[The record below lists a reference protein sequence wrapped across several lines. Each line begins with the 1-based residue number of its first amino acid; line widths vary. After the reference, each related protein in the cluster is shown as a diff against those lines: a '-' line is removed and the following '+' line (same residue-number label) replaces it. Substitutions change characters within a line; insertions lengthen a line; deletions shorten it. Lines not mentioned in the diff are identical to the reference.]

1 MLLEGDLDLD
11 QLWYR
16 DAIFYQLHV
25 KAFFDSDNDG
35 MGDFRGLT
43 QKLDYVQTLG
53 VDTLW
58 LLPFYPSPLK
68 DDGYDIADY
77 RNIHPAYGSLRD
89 FRLFVRAAHDRGLKV
104 VTELVVNHTSDQHPW
119 FQRARMARAGSAAR
133 DYYVWSD
140 DNSRYAGTRI
150 IFTDTEKSNWTW
162 DDEAR
167 QFFWHRFFSH
177 QPDLNFDNPRVVR
190 EIIAVMRHWL
200 EMGVDGMR
208 LDAVPYLCE
217 REGTNNENLAETH
230 TILKQLRRALDQS
243 HPGRMFLAEANQWPE
258 DVLPYFG
265 AGDECHMAFHFPL
278 MPRMYMAIAREDRH
292 PITDIMR
299 QTPDVPDN
307 CQWAIFLRNHD
318 ELTLEMVTDR
328 ERDYLWST
336 YAADRRARINL
347 GIRRRLAP
355 LMENDR
361 RKIELLNSL
370 LFSMPGTPI
379 IYYGDEIGMGDN
391 IFLGDRNGVRTPMQW
406 SEDRNG
412 GFSRA
417 DPACLFL
424 PAIQDPLYGYE
435 AVNVEAQMRSPSS
448 LLNWMK
454 RMIAVRRGRKCFGRG
469 SLKFLYPN
477 NRKVLAY
484 LREYDDEHVL
494 CVCNLSRAAQGV
506 ELSLGAFRGR
516 VPVELTGQSAF
527 PPIGELPYFLT
538 LPGHGF
544 YWFLL
549 SNETDP
555 PAWHVEYPGALS
567 EQITIVVREGFAEVL
582 AGQGRRLLE
591 QEVLPAF
598 LQLRR
603 WFADKDVGLSG
614 AELIRWAELATTR
627 GRWIIATVAVR
638 RADGAT
644 STYLV
649 PFGQCWG
656 EGGDE
661 TSHVSPGGNT
671 LARLRKGARVGVLMD
686 AFFDD
691 GFLLALMETMR
702 ARAVL
707 SGSDGTLVGKA
718 TGALDRVE
726 LPAEC
731 EILRIGVEQSNNS
744 AIIGDA
750 VVLKLIRR
758 PSQGP
763 NPEVEMGRY
772 LTETSPFAN
781 TPPLLGWIE
790 NVDSAGRSS
799 VAAVLHGFV
808 RNQGDAWE
816 WTLSQLTRF
825 LDETSLLPPED
836 RAARLAQGA
845 MADYLALVATMG
857 RRTAEMHRALAAFSP
872 DPDFGAEPV
881 DREDLDL
888 WRERAQDQARQAMA
902 ALSRCD
908 VPEGRWLISH
918 ADALIAAIA
927 ERVPAMPFGSR
938 IRIHGDYHLGQML
951 VAMNDIHII
960 DFEGEPVR
968 AIEAR
973 RAKDSPLRDV
983 AGILRSLDYAAH
995 AVLMRLGAARPELP
1009 QQLEAVAR
1017 DWRDR
1022 AAASF
1027 LSAYLE
1033 VAGTAGGGLVL
1044 DAPEARRLLGLFVME
1059 KACYEIMYE
1068 VAHRPTWLPVP
1079 VRGLIALM
1087 SSDVGV

>member
-1 MLLEGDLDLD
+1 MGDAREDLDLD

-16 DAIFYQLHV
+16 DAVVYQLHV
-25 KAFFDSDNDG
+25 KAFFDADNDG

-43 QKLDYVQTLG
+43 QKLDYIQTLG

-77 RNIHPAYGSLRD
+77 RNIHPTYGTLRD
-89 FRLFVRAAHDRGLKV
+89 FRLFVRAAHERGLKV
-104 VTELVVNHTSDQHPW
+104 VTELVINHTSDQHPW
-119 FQRARMARAGSAAR
+119 FQKARMAKLGSAAR

-162 DDEAR
+162 DDQAK

-177 QPDLNFDNPRVVR
+177 QPDLNFDNPQVVR
-190 EIIAVMRHWL
+190 EIIAIMRYWL
-200 EMGVDGMR
+200 DMGVDGMR

-217 REGTNNENLAETH
+217 REGTNNENLPETH
-230 TILKQLRRALDQS
+230 AILRQLRRALDES

-328 ERDYLWST
+328 ERDYLWTT
-336 YAADRRARINL
+336 YASDRRARINL

-417 DPACLFL
+417 DPAGLFL
-424 PAIQDPLYGYE
+424 PAIQDPVYGFE
-435 AVNVEAQMRSPSS
+435 AVNVEAQSRSPSS

-454 RMIAVRRGRKCFGRG
+454 RMIAVRRGRRCFGRG

-477 NRKVLAY
+477 NRKILAY
-484 LREYDDEHVL
+484 LRECDGEHVL

-506 ELSLGAFRGR
+506 ELNLNAYRGL

-549 SNETDP
+549 SADTDP
-555 PAWHVEYPGALS
+555 PAWHVEYPGAMS
-567 EQITIVVREGFAEVL
+567 ELITIVVRQGFAEIL

-591 QEVLPAF
+591 QEVLPAY
-598 LQLRR
+598 LPLRR
-603 WFADKDVGLSG
+603 WFADKDVGISG
-614 AELIRWAELATTR
+614 VELVHWVELASLR
-627 GRWIIATVAVR
+627 GHWLVASVAVR
-638 RADGAT
+638 RADGAANR
-644 STYLV
+644 YLL
-649 PFGQCWG
+649 PFGQSWG
-656 EGGDE
+656 EIGEE
-661 TSHVSPGGNT
+661 TFLVNT
-671 LARLRKGARVGVLMD
+671 MARLRKGARMGVLVD
-686 AFFDD
+686 AFSDD
-691 GFLLALMETMR
+691 GFLLALVETMR
-702 ARAVL
+702 AQAVL
-707 SGSDGTLVGKA
+707 PGSSGSLIGKA
-718 TGALDRVE
+718 TNALASVE
-726 LPAEC
+726 LPSDPEVN
-731 EILRIGVEQSNNS
+731 RMGVEQSNNS
-744 AIIGDA
+744 AVIGDA
-750 VVLKLIRR
+750 LVLKLIRR
-758 PSQGP
+758 PRQGP
-763 NPEVEMGRY
+763 NPEVELGRY
-772 LTETSPFAN
+772 LTQVSPFAN

-790 NVDSAGRSS
+790 DVDSTGGSS

-808 RNQGDAWE
+808 RNQGDCWE
-816 WTLSQLTRF
+816 WTISHLTRI
-825 LDETSLLPPED
+825 LDEVSLLPVEE
-836 RAARLAQGA
+836 RGRWQELGG
-845 MADYLALVATMG
+845 MADYLGFIANVG
-857 RRTAEMHRALAAFSP
+857 RRTAEMHRALAVPSP
-872 DPDFGAEPV
+872 DPDFGAV
-881 DREDLDL
+881 AVGREDLDL
-888 WRERAQDQARQAMA
+888 WRVRAREQARQALA
-902 ALSRCD
+902 ALARSD
-908 VPEGRWLISH
+908 LPEANW
-918 ADALIAAIA
+918 
-927 ERVPAMPFGSR
+927 
-938 IRIHGDYHLGQML
+938 L
-951 VAMNDIHII
+951 VAQADTLAEIL
-960 DFEGEPVR
+960 
-968 AIEAR
+968 
-973 RAKDSPLRDV
+973 DSR
-983 AGILRSLDYAAH
+983 
-995 AVLMRLGAARPELP
+995 
-1009 QQLEAVAR
+1009 
-1017 DWRDR
+1017 
-1022 AAASF
+1022 
-1027 LSAYLE
+1027 
-1033 VAGTAGGGLVL
+1033 
-1044 DAPEARRLLGLFVME
+1044 
-1059 KACYEIMYE
+1059 
-1068 VAHRPTWLPVP
+1068 
-1079 VRGLIALM
+1079 
-1087 SSDVGV
+1087 

>member
-1 MLLEGDLDLD
+1 MDH
-11 QLWYR
+11 LWYR

-35 MGDFRGLT
+35 MGDFKGLA
-43 QKLDYVQTLG
+43 QRLDYVQALG

-77 RNIHPAYGSLRD
+77 RAIHPSYGSLRD
-89 FRLFVRAAHDRGLKV
+89 FRHFVREAHTRGLKV

-119 FQRARMARAGSAAR
+119 FQRARRAPAGSMARR
-133 DYYVWSD
+133 YYVWSD
-140 DNSRYAGTRI
+140 DNTRYSGTRI

-162 DDEAR
+162 DEEAK
-167 QFFWHRFFSH
+167 QFYWHRFFSH

-190 EIIAVMRHWL
+190 EIIAAMRFWL
-200 EMGVDGMR
+200 DLGVDGMR

-217 REGTNNENLAETH
+217 REGTNNENLPETH
-230 TILKQLRRALDQS
+230 AILKQLRKAMDES

-265 AGDECHMAFHFPL
+265 NGDECHMAFHFPL

-299 QTPDVPDN
+299 QTPDIPDN

-406 SEDRNG
+406 TEDRNG

-417 DPACLFL
+417 DPACLYL
-424 PAIQDPLYGYE
+424 PAIQDPVYGFE
-435 AVNVEAQMRSPSS
+435 AVNVEAQLRSPSS

-454 RMIAVRRGRKCFGRG
+454 RMIAIRRGHKCFGRG
-469 SLKFLYPN
+469 ALKFLYPS
-477 NRKVLAY
+477 NRKILAF
-484 LREYDDEHVL
+484 LREFEDETVL
-494 CVCNLSRAAQGV
+494 CVCNLSSAAQGV
-506 ELSLGAFRGR
+506 ELNLAAFRGR

-538 LPGHGF
+538 LPRHGF

-549 SNETDP
+549 SAEAEP
-555 PAWHVEYPGALS
+555 PAWHEDFPGAMS
-567 EQITIVVREGFAEVL
+567 ELVTIVLRGGFDSLTV
-582 AGQGRRLLE
+582 GPGRRLLE
-591 QEVLPAF
+591 QEVLPTY

-603 WFADKDVGLSG
+603 WFADKDVGLE
-614 AELIRWAELATTR
+614 AVELLSWAELSTSR
-627 GRWIIATVAVR
+627 GRWLMTQVAVR
-638 RADGAT
+638 RADGKLSRYQLPMAQ
-644 STYLV
+644 
-649 PFGQCWG
+649 GWG
-656 EGGDE
+656 EVGE
-661 TSHVSPGGNT
+661 EASLATPGGYT
-671 LARLRKGARVGVLMD
+671 LARLRTGPQVGALRD
-686 AFFDD
+686 AFYDD
-691 GFLLALMETMR
+691 DFLLALVEVMR
-702 ARAVL
+702 SRAVL
-707 SGSDGTLVGKA
+707 AGPEGSLRGYATL
-718 TGALDRVE
+718 ALDRLE
-726 LPAEC
+726 MAEAPD
-731 EILRIGVEQSNNS
+731 IQRIGVEQSNNS

-750 VVLKLIRR
+750 AVLKLIRR
-758 PSQGP
+758 PHSGP
-763 NPEVEMGRY
+763 NPEVEVGRY

-781 TPPLLGWIE
+781 TPPLLGWLE
-790 NVDSAGRSS
+790 WTDAASGNS
-799 VAAVLHGFV
+799 VLAVAHTFI

-816 WTLSQLTRF
+816 WTMSQLTRY
-825 LDETSLLPPED
+825 LDEASLLPAED
-836 RAARLAQGA
+836 VS
-845 MADYLALVATMG
+845 MADYLAFVANMG
-857 RRTAEMHRALAAFSP
+857 RRTAEMHRALAADSP
-872 DPDFGAEPV
+872 DPDFGADPV
-881 DREDLDL
+881 GPAELAL
-888 WRERAQDQARQAMA
+888 WRERALDQARIGVE
-902 ALSRCD
+902 ALRGCD
-908 VPEGRWLISH
+908 LPEAGWLLAH
-918 ADALIAAIA
+918 ADQLA
-927 ERVPAMPFGSR
+927 ERMEAWAPVTPFGR
-938 IRIHGDYHLGQML
+938 AIRIHGDFHLGQML
-951 VAMNDIHII
+951 VAMSDVHII

-983 AGILRSLDYAAH
+983 AGVIRSLDYAAQT
-995 AVLMRLGAARPELP
+995 ALARMAAARPELP

-1017 DWRDR
+1017 DWAQR
-1022 AAASF
+1022 ASAAF
-1027 LSAYLE
+1027 LDAYLFAVGE
-1033 VAGTAGGGLVL
+1033 EGDPLGLAGGDVKG
-1044 DAPEARRLLGLFVME
+1044 LLGLFMME
-1059 KACYEIMYE
+1059 KACYEIAYE
-1068 VAHRPTWLPVP
+1068 ISHRPAWVNIPVK
-1079 VRGLIALM
+1079 GLIALM
-1087 SSDVGV
+1087 NSDEA

>member
-1 MLLEGDLDLD
+1 MDH
-11 QLWYR
+11 LWYR

-43 QKLDYVQTLG
+43 QKLDYVQALG

-77 RNIHPAYGSLRD
+77 RAIHPSYGSLRD
-89 FRLFVRAAHDRGLKV
+89 FRAFVRAAHERGLKV

-119 FQRARMARAGSAAR
+119 FRRARLAPRGSLARN
-133 DYYVWSD
+133 YYVWSD
-140 DNSRYAGTRI
+140 DNGRYSGTRI
-150 IFTDTEKSNWTW
+150 IFTDTEKSNWAW
-162 DDEAR
+162 DEQAG
-167 QFFWHRFFSH
+167 QFYWHRFFSH

-190 EIIAVMRHWL
+190 EIIAVMRFWL
-200 EMGVDGMR
+200 DMGVDGMR

-217 REGTNNENLAETH
+217 REGTNNENLPETH
-230 TILKQLRRALDQS
+230 AILKQLRRALDES

-299 QTPDVPDN
+299 QTPDIPDN
-307 CQWAIFLRNHD
+307 CQWAVFLRNHD

-328 ERDYLWST
+328 ERDYLWAT

-424 PAIQDPLYGYE
+424 PANQDPVYGFE
-435 AVNVEAQMRSPSS
+435 AVNVEAQTRSPSS

-454 RMIAVRRGRKCFGRG
+454 RMIAIRRGRKCFGRG
-469 SLKFLYPN
+469 SLKFLYPS
-477 NRKVLAY
+477 NRKILAF
-484 LREYDDEHVL
+484 LRAFEDETVL

-506 ELSLGAFRGR
+506 ELNLSAFRGR

-538 LPGHGF
+538 LPGYGF
-544 YWFLL
+544 YWFWL
-549 SNETDP
+549 SGETEP
-555 PAWHVEYPGALS
+555 PAWHVDFPGTIS
-567 EQITIVVREGFAEVL
+567 ELVTIVMRDGFSSVL
-582 AGQGRRLLE
+582 AGPGRRLLE
-591 QEVLPAF
+591 QEVLPPY

-603 WFADKDVGLSG
+603 WFADKDVGLDG
-614 AELIRWAELATTR
+614 VELLRWVEMATSR
-627 GRWIIATVAVR
+627 GNWLIAHVGVR
-638 RADGAT
+638 RADGRL
-644 STYLV
+644 SRYLL
-649 PFGQCWG
+649 PMARGWG
-656 EGGDE
+656 EGGE
-661 TSHVSPGGNT
+661 EAAHAAPGGYT
-671 LARLRKGARVGVLMD
+671 LARLRTGPRVGALCD
-686 AFFDD
+686 AFCDD
-691 GFLLALMETMR
+691 DFLVALLEVMR
-702 ARAVL
+702 TGAVL
-707 SGSDGTLVGKA
+707 PGAEGNLVGHA
-718 TGALDRVE
+718 TGALARVQ
-726 LPAEC
+726 LPERPD
-731 EILRIGVEQSNNS
+731 IQRIGVEQSNNS

-758 PSQGP
+758 PQPGAA

-781 TPPLLGWIE
+781 TPPLLGWLE
-790 NVDSAGRSS
+790 WNDGAAGMS
-799 VAAVLHGFV
+799 VVAIAHGFV

-816 WTLSQLTRF
+816 WMLSHLARY
-825 LDETSLLPPED
+825 LDEAALLPAEEQ
-836 RAARLAQGA
+836 AAALSE
-845 MADYLALVATMG
+845 MLALAATIG
-857 RRTAEMHRALAAFSP
+857 RRTAEMHRALAHP
-872 DPDFGAEPV
+872 GTDPDFGADPV
-881 DREDLDL
+881 EAEDLAL
-888 WRERAQDQARQAMA
+888 WHGRAQDQARQALDAVAGSTLPEALWLAGHAENVLA
-902 ALSRCD
+902 ALAARL
-908 VPEGRWLISH
+908 P
-918 ADALIAAIA
+918 AL
-927 ERVPAMPFGSR
+927 PFGRR
-938 IRIHGDYHLGQML
+938 IRIHGDYH
-951 VAMNDIHII
+951 VI
-960 DFEGEPVR
+960 DFEGEPIR
-968 AIEAR
+968 ALSAR
-973 RAKDSPLRDV
+973 RSKDSPLRDV
-983 AGILRSLDYAAH
+983 AGILRSFDYAGQTA
-995 AVLMRLGAARPELP
+995 MTRLVAARPESP
-1009 QQLEAVAR
+1009 APLEAVMR
-1017 DWRDR
+1017 DWHERMAQTFLETYLAVV
-1022 AAASF
+1022 AAEGDP
-1027 LSAYLE
+1027 LGL
-1033 VAGTAGGGLVL
+1033 AGPDT
-1044 DAPEARRLLGLFVME
+1044 RRLLGLFVME
-1059 KACYEIMYE
+1059 KACYEIVYE
-1068 VAHRPTWLPVP
+1068 AAHRPSWLATPI
-1079 VRGLIALM
+1079 RGLITLVT
-1087 SSDVGV
+1087 SDEP

>member
-1 MLLEGDLDLD
+1 MDH
-11 QLWYR
+11 LWYR

-43 QKLDYVQTLG
+43 QKLDYVQALG

-77 RNIHPAYGSLRD
+77 RAIHPSYGSLRD
-89 FRLFVRAAHDRGLKV
+89 FRGFVRAAHDRGLKV

-119 FQRARMARAGSAAR
+119 FQRAREAARGSVAR

-140 DNSRYAGTRI
+140 DNTRYGGTRI
-150 IFTDTEKSNWTW
+150 IFTDTEKSNWAW
-162 DDEAR
+162 DEQAA
-167 QFFWHRFFSH
+167 QFYWHRFFSH

-190 EIIAVMRHWL
+190 EIIAVMRFWL
-200 EMGVDGMR
+200 DMGVDGMR

-217 REGTNNENLAETH
+217 RDGTNNENLAETH
-230 TILKQLRRALDQS
+230 AILKQLRRALDES

-299 QTPDVPDN
+299 QTPDIPDN

-370 LFSMPGTPI
+370 LFAMPGTPI

-417 DPACLFL
+417 DPPCLFL
-424 PAIQDPLYGYE
+424 PPIQDPVYGFE
-435 AVNVEAQMRSPSS
+435 AVNVEAQTRSPSS

-469 SLKFLYPN
+469 SLKFLYPS
-477 NRKVLAY
+477 NRKILAF
-484 LREYDDEHVL
+484 LRATEDETVL

-506 ELSLGAFRGR
+506 ELNLAAFRGR

-538 LPGHGF
+538 LPGYGF

-549 SNETDP
+549 SAETDP
-555 PAWHVEYPGALS
+555 PVWHVELPGPMAELV
-567 EQITIVVREGFAEVL
+567 TIVVRDGYASML
-582 AGQGRRLLE
+582 SGPGRRLME
-591 QEVLPAF
+591 HDVLPPY
-598 LQLRR
+598 LQVRR
-603 WFADKDVGLSG
+603 WFADKDVGMDT
-614 AELIRWAELATTR
+614 AELLRWVPLSTSR
-627 GRWIIATVAVR
+627 GDWLITQVGVR
-638 RADGAT
+638 RADGRL
-644 STYLV
+644 SQYLL
-649 PFGQCWG
+649 PLAQGWG
-656 EGGDE
+656 EGGEDAAHG
-661 TSHVSPGGNT
+661 TPGGYT
-671 LARLRKGARVGVLMD
+671 LARLRTGARVGALCD
-686 AFFDD
+686 AFCDD
-691 GFLLALMETMR
+691 AFLLALLEVMR
-702 ARAVL
+702 GRAVL
-707 SGSDGTLVGKA
+707 PGGDSVLRGQA
-718 TGALDRVE
+718 TGALDRLE
-726 LPAEC
+726 LPEAPD
-731 EILRIGVEQSNNS
+731 IQRIGVEQSNNS

-750 VVLKLIRR
+750 AVLKLIRR
-758 PSQGP
+758 PQAGP

-781 TPPLLGWIE
+781 TPPLLGWLE
-790 NVDSAGRSS
+790 WVDGAAGVS
-799 VAAVLHGFV
+799 VLAVAHGFV

-816 WTLSQLTRF
+816 WMLSQLSRF
-825 LDETSLLPPED
+825 IDEASLLPPDQEVTG
-836 RAARLAQGA
+836 LAD
-845 MADYLALVATMG
+845 MLAFAATMG
-857 RRTAEMHRALAAFSP
+857 RRTAEMHRALAVPSA
-872 DPDFGAEPV
+872 DPDFGADAVEA
-881 DREDLDL
+881 EDVAL
-888 WRERAQDQARQAMA
+888 WRDRALDQARQAVA
-902 ALSRCD
+902 AVSPCD
-908 VPEGRWLISH
+908 LPEARWLAGH
-918 ADALIAAIA
+918 ADAVEQAMLA
-927 ERVPAMPFGSR
+927 RVPAVPFGRR
-938 IRIHGDYHLGQML
+938 IRIHGDYHLGQLL
-951 VAMNDIHII
+951 VAVNDVHVI

-968 AIEAR
+968 TLSAR
-973 RAKDSPLRDV
+973 RSKDSPLRDV
-983 AGILRSLDYAAH
+983 AGMVRSFDYAAH
-995 AVLMRLGAARPELP
+995 AALARLAAARPEQP
-1009 QQLEAVAR
+1009 VQLESLVRQWHDRVTAAFLESYGATVAAEG
-1017 DWRDR
+1017 DP
-1022 AAASF
+1022 
-1027 LSAYLE
+1027 LGL
-1033 VAGTAGGGLVL
+1033 GG
-1044 DAPEARRLLGLFVME
+1044 DAARRLLGLFTIE
-1059 KACYEIMYE
+1059 KACYEILYE
-1068 VAHRPTWLPVP
+1068 ATHRPAWLAIPI
-1079 VRGLIALM
+1079 RGLIALM
-1087 SSDVGV
+1087 SHDEP

>member
-1 MLLEGDLDLD
+1 MD

-35 MGDFRGLT
+35 SGDFRGLT
-43 QKLDYVQTLG
+43 HKLDYVQNLG

-77 RNIHPAYGSLRD
+77 RNIHPTYGTLRD
-89 FRLFVRAAHDRGLKV
+89 FRTFVREAHERGLKV

-119 FQRARMARAGSAAR
+119 FQKARMAPRNSAAR
-133 DYYVWSD
+133 EYYVWSD
-140 DNSRYAGTRI
+140 DNAKYAGTRI

-162 DDEAR
+162 DEEAR

-200 EMGVDGMR
+200 DMGVDGMR

-230 TILKQLRRALDQS
+230 AILKHLRRALDES

-265 AGDECHMAFHFPL
+265 NGDECHMAFHFPL

-299 QTPDVPDN
+299 QTPDIPDN

-336 YAADRRARINL
+336 YATERRARINL

-417 DPACLFL
+417 DPACLYL
-424 PAIQDPLYGYE
+424 PSIQDPVYGFE
-435 AVNVEAQMRSPSS
+435 AVNVEAQSRSPSS

-469 SLKFLYPN
+469 SLKFLYPS
-477 NRKVLAY
+477 NRKILAY
-484 LREYDDEHVL
+484 LREYEDEHVL
-494 CVCNLSRAAQGV
+494 CVCNLSRSAQGV
-506 ELSLGAFRGR
+506 ELNLGAFRGR

-549 SNETDP
+549 SAEADP
-555 PAWHVEYPGALS
+555 PNWHIDLPGAMS
-567 EQITIVVREGFAEVL
+567 ELITIVVREGFNEVL
-582 AGQGRRLLE
+582 SGAGRRHLE
-591 QEVLPAF
+591 HDVLPAF

-603 WFADKDVGLSG
+603 WYADKDVGMTG
-614 AELIRWAELATTR
+614 AELIRWAELATSR
-627 GRWIIATVAVR
+627 GHWILSTVAVR
-638 RADGAT
+638 RADGGT
-644 STYLV
+644 NTYTV
-649 PFGQCWG
+649 PMGQTWG
-656 EGGDE
+656 EAGE
-661 TSHVSPGGNT
+661 EASHAMPGGHT
-671 LARLRKGARVGVLMD
+671 LARLRKGPRVGVLVD
-686 AFFDD
+686 AFCDD
-691 GFLLALMETMR
+691 DFLLALLEVMR
-702 ARAVL
+702 GQAQL
-707 SGSDGTLVGKA
+707 PGSDGHVAGHA
-718 TGALDRVE
+718 TMALDRIE
-726 LPAEC
+726 LPDRPEVS
-731 EILRIGVEQSNNS
+731 RIGAEQSNNS
-744 AIIGDA
+744 AIIADK
-750 VVLKLIRR
+750 VVIKLIRR
-758 PSQGP
+758 PGVGA

-772 LTETSPFAN
+772 LTDTSPFAN
-781 TPPLLGWIE
+781 TPPLLGWVE
-790 NVDSAGRSS
+790 NVDAAGRGS
-799 VAAVLHGFV
+799 VIAIAHGCV
-808 RNQGDAWE
+808 RNQGDAWQ

-825 LDETSLLPPED
+825 LDEASLLPLEE
-836 RAARLAQGA
+836 AEAQLGQDI
-845 MADYLALVATMG
+845 MSDYMGFVANMG
-857 RRTAEMHRALAAFSP
+857 RRSAEMHRALAAPTP
-872 DPDFGAEPV
+872 DPDFEPEPV
-881 DREDLDL
+881 NADDLAM
-888 WRERAQDQARQAMA
+888 WCERAQDLARQALS
-902 ALSRCD
+902 ALTTCD
-908 VPEGRWLISH
+908 LPDAHWLIGRAEKV
-918 ADALIAAIA
+918 ADTIA
-927 ERVPAMPFGSR
+927 RHLPAQPFGVKT
-938 IRIHGDYHLGQML
+938 RIHGDYHLGQML
-951 VAMNDIHII
+951 VSMNDVHVI

-983 AGILRSLDYAAH
+983 AGVLRSFDYAAQ
-995 AVLMRLGAARPELP
+995 AVLMRLASARPDVP
-1009 QQLEAVAR
+1009 QHMEGIVR
-1017 DWRDR
+1017 NWRDR
-1022 AAASF
+1022 VTAAF
-1027 LSAYLE
+1027 
-1033 VAGTAGGGLVL
+1033 L
-1044 DAPEARRLLGLFVME
+1044 DAYFQAADEGNGIGLNNADARRLLDLFAIE
-1059 KACYEIMYE
+1059 KACYEIVYE
-1068 VAHRPTWLPVP
+1068 AAHRPTWLPVP

-1087 SSDVGV
+1087 HEDER

>member
-1 MLLEGDLDLD
+1 
-11 QLWYR
+11 
-16 DAIFYQLHV
+16 
-25 KAFFDSDNDG
+25 
-35 MGDFRGLT
+35 
-43 QKLDYVQTLG
+43 
-53 VDTLW
+53 
-58 LLPFYPSPLK
+58 
-68 DDGYDIADY
+68 
-77 RNIHPAYGSLRD
+77 
-89 FRLFVRAAHDRGLKV
+89 
-104 VTELVVNHTSDQHPW
+104 
-119 FQRARMARAGSAAR
+119 

-162 DDEAR
+162 DEEAK

-200 EMGVDGMR
+200 DMGVDGMR

-217 REGTNNENLAETH
+217 REGTNNENLSETH
-230 TILKQLRRALDQS
+230 GILKQLRRALDES

-265 AGDECHMAFHFPL
+265 SGDECHMAFHFPL

-328 ERDYLWST
+328 ERDYLWTT
-336 YAADRRARINL
+336 YATDRRARINL

-406 SEDRNG
+406 TEDRNG

-417 DPACLFL
+417 DPASLFL
-424 PAIQDPLYGYE
+424 PAIQDPVYGFE

-469 SLKFLYPN
+469 SLKFLYPA

-484 LREYDDEHVL
+484 LREYEDEHVL
-494 CVCNLSRAAQGV
+494 CVCNLSRSAQGV
-506 ELSLGAFRGR
+506 ELNLGAYRGR

-549 SNETDP
+549 SAETDP
-555 PAWHVEYPGALS
+555 PAWHVDYPGTMS
-567 EQITIVVREGFAEVL
+567 ELMTIVVREGFAEVL

-591 QEVLPAF
+591 QDVLPAY
-598 LQLRR
+598 LHRRR
-603 WFADKDVGLSG
+603 WFADKDVGMSG
-614 AELIRWAELATTR
+614 AEMIRWAELATSR
-627 GRWIIATVAVR
+627 GHWVMGTVAVR
-638 RADGAT
+638 RGDGGT

-649 PFGQCWG
+649 PFGQSWG
-656 EGGDE
+656 EAGE
-661 TSHVSPGGNT
+661 EASHASPGGHT
-671 LARLRKGARVGVLMD
+671 MARLRKGARVGVLTD
-686 AFFDD
+686 AFCDD
-691 GFLLALMETMR
+691 DFLLALVEVMR
-702 ARAVL
+702 ERAVL
-707 SGSDGTLVGKA
+707 PGSDGNMAGKA
-718 TGALDRVE
+718 TNAFDRME
-726 LPAEC
+726 LPDVP
-731 EILRIGVEQSNNS
+731 EITRIAVEQSNNS

-758 PSQGP
+758 PNPGP

-781 TPPLLGWIE
+781 TPPLLGWVE
-790 NVDSAGRSS
+790 DVDSAGRSS
-799 VAAVLHGFV
+799 VAAVLHGYV

-816 WTLSQLTRF
+816 WTLSQLGRF
-825 LDETSLLPPED
+825 LDEASLLPPEE
-836 RAARLAQGA
+836 LASRVDQGTI
-845 MADYLALVATMG
+845 ADYLAFVAVMG
-857 RRTAEMHRALAAFSP
+857 RRTAEMHRALAAFTP

-881 DREDLDL
+881 DREDLNL
-888 WRERAQDQARQAMA
+888 WRERALDQARLAMT
-902 ALSRCD
+902 ALARCD
-908 VPEGRWLISH
+908 FPEARWLVNH
-918 ADALIAAIA
+918 ADALAKAITD
-927 ERVPAMPFGSR
+927 RVPASPFGLR

-951 VAMNDIHII
+951 VTMNDVQII

-983 AGILRSLDYAAH
+983 AGILRSLDYAAQ
-995 AVLMRLGAARPELP
+995 AVLMRMAAARPDLP
-1009 QQLEAVAR
+1009 QQLETVAR
-1017 DWRDR
+1017 DWRDKVT
-1022 AAASF
+1022 ATF
-1027 LSAYLE
+1027 LSTYLE
-1033 VAGTAGGGLVL
+1033 AADEAGGLGLET
-1044 DAPEARRLLGLFVME
+1044 PEAQRLLDLFAME
-1059 KACYEIMYE
+1059 KACYEIVYE
-1068 VAHRPTWLPVP
+1068 AAHRPTWLPVP

-1087 SSDVGV
+1087 GATE